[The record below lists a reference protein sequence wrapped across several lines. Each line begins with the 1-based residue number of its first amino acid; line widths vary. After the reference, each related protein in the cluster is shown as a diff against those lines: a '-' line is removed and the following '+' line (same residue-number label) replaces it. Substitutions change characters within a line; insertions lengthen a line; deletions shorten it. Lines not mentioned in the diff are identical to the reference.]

1 MDAAHKKNQRCA
13 VCYRELVSKG
23 KKYCIYH
30 SQAYDSLQKQYDA
43 WVHAYGGISKID
55 YMNKLLTLS
64 QTGSWV
70 KEVINEELKTEHKK
84 VGNWYLDE
92 NELEQASNQSMK
104 EEGKMHVKKPDKDKE
119 EYQPKIINYSQRY
132 DGNGNKR
139 RKDFLYAEATY
150 WFL

>member
-13 VCYRELVSKG
+13 ACYRVFSKG

-55 YMNKLLTLS
+55 YMNKLLTLN

-70 KEVINEELKTEHKK
+70 KEVINEELKTEHKN
-84 VGNWYLDE
+84 VGN
-92 NELEQASNQSMK
+92 
-104 EEGKMHVKKPDKDKE
+104 
-119 EYQPKIINYSQRY
+119 
-132 DGNGNKR
+132 
-139 RKDFLYAEATY
+139 
-150 WFL
+150 